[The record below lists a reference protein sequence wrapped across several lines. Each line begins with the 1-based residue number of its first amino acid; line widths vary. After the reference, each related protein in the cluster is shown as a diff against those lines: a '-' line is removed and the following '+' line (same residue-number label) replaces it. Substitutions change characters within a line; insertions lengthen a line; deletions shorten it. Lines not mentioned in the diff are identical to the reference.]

1 MSFLYGIQP
10 EMNHLHGVCDP
21 HMNGL
26 SLQVKEESCHTEI
39 FNPPLYNVFPYFAD
53 LTKINKVK
61 TNCVAVF
68 LVLVVGGGVSYIKT
82 ECYKRTWA

>member
-26 SLQVKEESCHTEI
+26 SLQVKEESCQI
-39 FNPPLYNVFPYFAD
+39 DIQSPPHSVLNFFFPYFAD
-53 LTKINKVK
+53 LNKMNNVK
-61 TNCVAVF
+61 TIRVA
-68 LVLVVGGGVSYIKT
+68 VVGGGDSYIKT
-82 ECYKRTWA
+82 ECFKGAWA